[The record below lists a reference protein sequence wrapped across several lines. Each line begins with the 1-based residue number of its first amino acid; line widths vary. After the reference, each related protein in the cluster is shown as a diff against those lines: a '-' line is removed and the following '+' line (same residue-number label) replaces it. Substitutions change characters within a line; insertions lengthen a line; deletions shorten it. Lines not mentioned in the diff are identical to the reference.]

1 MAIMGL
7 VVLHLHLHGL
17 LRGHD
22 LELGRDSDT
31 GGQTIYV
38 LDLVRALAQ
47 RPEVERVEVVTR
59 RIHDP
64 CVGPDYAE
72 PEERLGP
79 RLSIRRIPFGP
90 HAYLP
95 KEQLWPYLD
104 ELVSSLVTSLQAAPR
119 LPDWIHAHYADAG
132 YVGAR
137 LHQRLGVPLLFTAH
151 SLGREKRRRL
161 LDSGLDPSA
170 IEARYALG
178 RRIQAEEFALSQAA
192 LVVTSTLQELGEQ
205 YAHYARFRP
214 ERARVI
220 PPGVDASCFYPPRPG
235 VRERG
240 PGSGL
245 QARLDAL
252 LQDPHRQPLL
262 AICRPDRRKNI
273 PALLE
278 AFSLSPILQ
287 GHHNLVLVMG
297 DPAVEVSCGGERKE
311 VLDQVEGWLRH
322 PALHGRVALPRRL
335 RREQIPPLY
344 RWAARLGGVFVNP
357 ALSEPFGLT
366 LLEAAASGL
375 PVVTTND
382 GGPRDILRHCRN
394 GLLVD
399 VSSPDALRLALER
412 SLADSVRWRQW
423 SRNGLEAVG
432 RLYRWPAHGAT
443 YIKEAR
449 AVILGLR
456 QGLGA
461 PDSVGGHLAVSAGVV
476 RVRGGHPVAEFVLP
490 ILPARKPPGAQL
502 GVGHGGHQLGEL
514 QGGEVGVDVLP
525 GDPEQRR

>member
-1 MAIMGL
+1 MGL
-7 VVLHLHLHGL
+7 VLLHLHLHGL

-22 LELGRDSDT
+22 LELGRDPDT
-31 GGQTIYV
+31 GGQTLYV
-38 LDLVRALAQ
+38 LDLARSLAA
-47 RPEVERVEVVTR
+47 RPEIERVELVTR
-59 RIHDP
+59 LVRDQQVSADYARPVEVVAPRLTIRR
-64 CVGPDYAE
+64 VGFGPD
-72 PEERLGP
+72 R
-79 RLSIRRIPFGP
+79 
-90 HAYLP
+90 YLP
-95 KEQLWPYLD
+95 KEELWDHLD
-104 ELVSSLVTSLQAAPR
+104 GLVEDLIQRLLAAPR

-161 LDSGLDPSA
+161 LGTGMDPSA
-170 IEARYALG
+170 IEARYALD
-178 RRIQAEEFALSQAA
+178 RRIEAEEFALSQAS
-192 LVVTSTLQELGEQ
+192 LVVTSTLQELEEQ
-205 YAHYARFRP
+205 YAHYSCFRP
-214 ERARVI
+214 KRARVI

-245 QARLDAL
+245 EAQLHAL
-252 LQDPHRQPLL
+252 LQEPQRPPLL

-278 AFSLSPILQ
+278 AFSRSPMLQ

-297 DPAVEVSCGGERKE
+297 DPAAGVSCGGERKE

-322 PALHGRVALPRRL
+322 PALHGRVALPRQL
-335 RREQIPPLY
+335 GREQIPSLY

-375 PVVTTND
+375 PVVTTDD

-394 GLLVD
+394 GLLVE
-399 VSSPDALRLALER
+399 VSSPDALRQALER
-412 SLADSVRWRQW
+412 SLVDSVRWRQW

-443 YIKEAR
+443 YIQEAR
-449 AVILGLR
+449 AMILGQR
-456 QGLGA
+456 QG
-461 PDSVGGHLAVSAGVV
+461 SVPRPRSFPAA
-476 RVRGGHPVAEFVLP
+476 RLP
-490 ILPARKPPGAQL
+490 LL
-502 GVGHGGHQLGEL
+502 S
-514 QGGEVGVDVLP
+514 
-525 GDPEQRR
+525 

>member
-1 MAIMGL
+1 MGL

-22 LELGRDSDT
+22 PELGRDSDT
-31 GGQTIYV
+31 GGQTLYV
-38 LDLVRALAQ
+38 LELTRALAE
-47 RPEVERVEVVTR
+47 RSEVDRVEVVTR

-64 CVGPDYAE
+64 TVGPDYAE
-72 PEERLGP
+72 PEEQLGP
-79 RLSIRRIPFGP
+79 KLSIYRIPFGP
-90 HAYLP
+90 RAYLP

-104 ELVSSLVTSLQAAPR
+104 ELVSLLTASLLAAPR

-161 LDSGLDPSA
+161 LSSGLDPSA
-170 IEARYALG
+170 IEARYALA
-178 RRIQAEEFALSQAA
+178 RRIEAEEFALSQAA
-192 LVVTSTLQELGEQ
+192 LVVTSTRQELEEQ
-205 YAHYARFRP
+205 YAHYFRFRP

-220 PPGVDASCFYPPRPG
+220 PPGVDSRCFHPPRPG

-245 QARLDAL
+245 QARLQAH
-252 LQDPHRQPLL
+252 LQESQRPPLL

-278 AFSLSPILQ
+278 AFSRSPTLHR
-287 GHHNLVLVMG
+287 HHNLVLVMG
-297 DPAVEVSCGGERKE
+297 DQPAGLPCGGERRE

-322 PALHGRVALPRRL
+322 PALHGRVAQPLQV
-335 RREQIPPLY
+335 RREQIPAVY
-344 RWAARLGGVFVNP
+344 RWASRLGGVFVNP
-357 ALSEPFGLT
+357 AFTEPFGLT

-375 PVVTTND
+375 PVVATDD

-399 VSSPDALRLALER
+399 VTRPDALRLALER
-412 SLADSVRWRQW
+412 SLVDSVRWRQW

-432 RLYRWPAHGAT
+432 RWYGWEAHGAA
-443 YIKEAR
+443 YLKEAR
-449 AVILGLR
+449 AAIGR
-456 QGLGA
+456 MRDSQGG
-461 PDSVGGHLAVSAGVV
+461 PIPTSPRPAVT
-476 RVRGGHPVAEFVLP
+476 
-490 ILPARKPPGAQL
+490 PPQL
-502 GVGHGGHQLGEL
+502 GGTSPLPLGWCAFEAGI
-514 QGGEVGVDVLP
+514 Q
-525 GDPEQRR
+525 

>member
-1 MAIMGL
+1 MGL

-22 LELGRDSDT
+22 PELGRDSDT

-38 LDLVRALAQ
+38 LDLARALAE

-64 CVGPDYAE
+64 DVALDYAE

-79 RLSIRRIPFGP
+79 RLLIRRIPFGP
-90 HAYLP
+90 PSYLP
-95 KEQLWPYLD
+95 KEQLWPHLD
-104 ELVSSLVTSLQAAPR
+104 ELVSSLAASLLAAPR

-161 LDSGLDPSA
+161 LSTGLDPSA
-170 IEARYALG
+170 IEVRYALG
-178 RRIQAEEFALSQAA
+178 RRIEAEEFALSQAA
-192 LVVTSTLQELGEQ
+192 LVVTSTRQELEEQ
-205 YAHYARFRP
+205 YAHYSRFRP

-220 PPGVDASCFYPPRPG
+220 PPGVDARCFHPPRPG
-235 VRERG
+235 VREQG

-245 QARLDAL
+245 QARLETL
-252 LQDPHRQPLL
+252 LQEPHRPPLL

-278 AFSLSPILQ
+278 AFSRSPTLV

-297 DPAVEVSCGGERKE
+297 DLAAGVCCGGERRE
-311 VLDQVEGWLRH
+311 VLAQVEGWLRH
-322 PALHGRVALPRRL
+322 PALRGRVALPRQL
-335 RREQIPPLY
+335 GREQIPPLY

-357 ALSEPFGLT
+357 ALTEPFGLT

-375 PVVTTND
+375 PVVATDD

-399 VSSPDALRLALER
+399 VTRPDALRLALER
-412 SLADSVRWRQW
+412 SLIDSVRWRQW

-432 RLYRWPAHGAT
+432 RLYGWQAHGAA
-443 YIKEAR
+443 YLKEAR
-449 AVILGLR
+449 AVIEGQR
-456 QGLGA
+456 EWRAA
-461 PDSVGGHLAVSAGVV
+461 PFSA
-476 RVRGGHPVAEFVLP
+476 LP
-490 ILPARKPPGAQL
+490 RSTAAPSQL
-502 GVGHGGHQLGEL
+502 GGTSPLPLGWCALEAGI
-514 QGGEVGVDVLP
+514 Q
-525 GDPEQRR
+525 